1 MSDVEDN
8 ADEEDLPLV
17 ENGSRA
23 GQSALSLHAVRVQF
37 QFPRCLFSLI
47 PRMNH
52 ELRHALNDSLAGTH
66 NPTKCCF
73 VKVFRQ

>member
-23 GQSALSLHAVRVQF
+23 GQSALSLHAVRV
-37 QFPRCLFSLI
+37 PRCLFPFI
-47 PRMNH
+47 PRKNH

>member
-23 GQSALSLHAVRVQF
+23 GQSALSLHAVRL
-37 QFPRCLFSLI
+37 PRCLFSFILFY
-47 PRMNH
+47 P
-52 ELRHALNDSLAGTH
+52 G
-66 NPTKCCF
+66 
-73 VKVFRQ
+73 

>member
-47 PRMNH
+47 PRINH
-52 ELRHALNDSLAGTH
+52 ELRHA
-66 NPTKCCF
+66 
-73 VKVFRQ
+73 